1 MTDVTGVNHAI
12 DDLVAQRSRA
22 GLADK
27 VNTLIGTFAEN
38 SGTYTAEQA
47 ETVDGVI
54 ARLVADVSPVDRMAI
69 ASRIASDPHAPP
81 GVVARLACDDWIE
94 IASPILTQS
103 PCLSDETLLK
113 VIDSKGHSHLLAIS
127 RRRALPADVADRL
140 IERGNRSVV
149 KSLARNPGANLSAEA
164 RRSLERRERERFEE
178 LRKTPRKAGLSG
190 PTQPP
195 RRQRRPQ
202 VPADRRLEDRGEAV
216 ARGDGPPVGTAA
228 AELRQCGGQ
237 APLRGGLAGR
247 ARHRRPLHLISDT
260 AGDVPVLPAAEA
272 PYGRVRLWRIP
283 ASSAA

>member
-1 MTDVTGVNHAI
+1 MTDVTEVNHAI

-69 ASRIASDPHAPP
+69 AARIASDPHAPP

-94 IASPILTQS
+94 VASPILTQS

-127 RRRALPADVADRL
+127 RRRALPADVADKL

-149 KSLARNPGANLSAEA
+149 KSLARNPGADLSAEA
-164 RRSLERRERERFEE
+164 RRSLERRQRERFEE
-178 LRKTPRKAGLSG
+178 LRKTPRKAVAYPAQLSRPDGSAAHRCRLIDVSRTGAKLSLATMARLSG
-190 PTQPP
+190 PLLLSFANAAV
-195 RRQRRPQ
+195 RRPC
-202 VPADRRLEDRGEAV
+202 EAV
-216 ARGDGPPVGTAA
+216 WQDGRDIG
-228 AELRQCGGQ
+228 
-237 APLRGGLAGR
+237 
-247 ARHRRPLHLISDT
+247 
-260 AGDVPVLPAAEA
+260 
-272 PYGRVRLWRIP
+272 VRFT
-283 ASSAA
+283 